1 MFSVVAR
8 GLSPSAVQRLEAE
21 GQRTIHFL
29 NYYDLQRFGLPGQ
42 PKVTHRV
49 GEALVEGNFDVALD
63 WLRRGQE
70 VDPGRAAAGAAGY
83 FEALED
89 RVVAFYMSSYE
100 SYLWNKKLAEA
111 VRRWAVD
118 GIEEVVREGIPVA
131 LVESER
137 ERLTVLREV
146 GTLPLARY
154 RARGGDICREV
165 GERATVVQ
173 AHVRFADAR
182 QDGEDWRCTCSFYLP
197 PGCYATM
204 LMLQLSRSLS
214 PLAGA
219 SAPRQS

>member
-8 GLSPSAVQRLEAE
+8 GLHPSVAQRLAAE
-21 GQRTIHFL
+21 GQRTLHFL
-29 NYYDLQRFGLPGQ
+29 NYYDLQRFGLPGW

-49 GEALVEGNFDVALD
+49 GEALVEGDYEAALG

-70 VDPGRAAAGAAGY
+70 VDPRQAANGAARY

-100 SYLWNKKLAEA
+100 SYLWNERLAEA
-111 VRRWAVD
+111 VRRWAVT
-118 GIEEVVREGIPVA
+118 GVEEVTREGIPIA
-131 LVESER
+131 LMGSER
-137 ERLTVLREV
+137 ERLAVLREV
-146 GTLPLARY
+146 GTLPHARF
-154 RARGGDICREV
+154 RVRGGEICREMS
-165 GERATVVQ
+165 ERSTVVQ

-204 LMLQLSRSLS
+204 LMLQLS
-214 PLAGA
+214 P
-219 SAPRQS
+219 